1 MTRLLR
7 IWSDTSAS
15 DKSVVQD
22 WIRLFLDVPLA
33 SLFAAYEHFLRSD
46 REFAPKPGQVLAKA
60 TTHAEL
66 IEMKR
71 LAVEAALGNGAHA

>member
-1 MTRLLR
+1 MKR
-7 IWSDTSAS
+7 ILNNWNDLTGTA
-15 DKSVVQD
+15 DSVIQD
-22 WIRLFLDVPLA
+22 WVRLFIDVPLA
-33 SLFAAYEHFLRSD
+33 SLWAAYEHFLRSD

-71 LAVEAALGNGAHA
+71 LAVEAALGNGARP